1 MAYRVSVGQH
11 SYAFADL
18 KDVMA
23 KATPLRS
30 GDMLAGI
37 AAGSAE
43 ENAAARICLA
53 EMPLRQF
60 LDEPLVPYESDEV
73 TRLILDTH
81 DAAAFAS
88 VASLTVGEF
97 RD

>member
-1 MAYRVSVGQH
+1 MAYRVCVGRQ

-43 ENAAARICLA
+43 ENAAAKNVWQRC
-53 EMPLRQF
+53 RC
-60 LDEPLVPYESDEV
+60 
-73 TRLILDTH
+73 
-81 DAAAFAS
+81 AS
-88 VASLTVGEF
+88 SSTS
-97 RD
+97 R